1 METVILMSAYNADF
15 HREKAVRTSAELLRD
30 SGIAFFPL
38 DIRRLLKNSF
48 SHQIKLIPYKELGE
62 ISLKESADGI
72 TDPRTLSKD
81 GFCMRVR
88 DVLIDLGSGPVTS
101 NIWNIYYNES
111 SLQERIR
118 FTLLHELGH
127 VFLGHHQLLGMDS
140 TAGVESMP
148 EYREADNQADQ
159 FSINALAPAP
169 AVARLLREHGF
180 TCMKN
185 GLEWRI
191 TNRNA
196 PFLQNLGLDPDPVQL
211 IMTAFQISRAAAAT
225 RLRELNS
232 ELQIWQQLDPE
243 LYTFIEGIGHRSGW
257 YCWVCSTRR
266 RTASAYCPGCGK
278 GWSYEYKDFGRPS
291 RPVMGLRRNGQFEFC
306 SVCGNSSYPEDAA
319 YCPVCG
325 SPVINECEN
334 AHYTDGDFIR
344 SGMYVVRGT
353 HRCRPTD
360 IYCGKCGVLTVFGA
374 QHGPRKNLWLPQSQ
388 ERCRT
393 KGTLYPQSLET
404 ENGRLLACPS
414 CGSTR
419 TIRDGRYCA
428 ECMQPMENSCTGGS
442 GSHHVCDPND
452 RYCSVCGQPTL
463 FQEAGFLPDYTNTE
477 TYRMLRDAEAGD
489 YTRSTVQILIMP
501 DGTTQLLKQEANEW
515 QASESSPQERQG

>member
-1 METVILMSAYNADF
+1 MSACKADF

-88 DVLIDLGSGPVTS
+88 DVLIDLGTGPVTS

-140 TAGVESMP
+140 TAGMESMP

-180 TCMKN
+180 SCMKN

-196 PFLQNLGLDPDPVQL
+196 PFLQNLGQDPDPVQL

-225 RLRELNS
+225 RLRELKS

-243 LYTFIEGIGHRSGW
+243 LYACIEGISHRSGW

-266 RTASAYCPGCGK
+266 RTASAYCPGCGRA
-278 GWSYEYKDFGRPS
+278 GRMNTKTLDGHPGRS
-291 RPVMGLRRNGQFEFC
+291 WGFAEMASLSSALYAATPAFLRTLLTALYAAVR
-306 SVCGNSSYPEDAA
+306 SSM
-319 YCPVCG
+319 
-325 SPVINECEN
+325 N
-334 AHYTDGDFIR
+334 AK
-344 SGMYVVRGT
+344 T
-353 HRCRPTD
+353 HAIQT
-360 IYCGKCGVLTVFGA
+360 
-374 QHGPRKNLWLPQSQ
+374 
-388 ERCRT
+388 E
-393 KGTLYPQSLET
+393 TLF
-404 ENGRLLACPS
+404 A
-414 CGSTR
+414 
-419 TIRDGRYCA
+419 A
-428 ECMQPMENSCTGGS
+428 ECMLSGARTGAGLRIFTAENVG
-442 GSHHVCDPND
+442 
-452 RYCSVCGQPTL
+452 Y
-463 FQEAGFLPDYTNTE
+463 
-477 TYRMLRDAEAGD
+477 
-489 YTRSTVQILIMP
+489 
-501 DGTTQLLKQEANEW
+501 
-515 QASESSPQERQG
+515 